1 MAHCKTLVPKLFW
14 SLFTYTNTGSMVFK
28 AQVLTMDLDKL
39 LHEQLMQAV
48 LGRGNP
54 RDVFRTIMQI
64 KRNQIFWELHNGNS

>member
-1 MAHCKTLVPKLFW
+1 MELKNEMAHCKTLLPKLFW
-14 SLFTYTNTGSMVFK
+14 SILSCENTGPMVFK

-54 RDVFRTIMQI
+54 RDVFRTMMQI
-64 KRNQIFWELHNGNS
+64 KRNEIF

>member
-1 MAHCKTLVPKLFW
+1 
-14 SLFTYTNTGSMVFK
+14 MVFK